1 MSVVC
6 RTGTAAQIRSQVSAA
21 FSVGGSFPDG
31 SGGPGSS
38 AVSAVSFLPSA
49 LGSPSSSLT
58 APFTTSAGMVGVT
71 DTGRSLVSL
80 PKSSDN
86 HQLLRVQVEG
96 V

>member
-21 FSVGGSFPDG
+21 FSVGGGSFPDG

-58 APFTTSAGMVGVT
+58 APFTTSAGMVGVA

-80 PKSSDN
+80 PKSSGN
-86 HQLLRVQVEG
+86 HQLLRV
-96 V
+96 